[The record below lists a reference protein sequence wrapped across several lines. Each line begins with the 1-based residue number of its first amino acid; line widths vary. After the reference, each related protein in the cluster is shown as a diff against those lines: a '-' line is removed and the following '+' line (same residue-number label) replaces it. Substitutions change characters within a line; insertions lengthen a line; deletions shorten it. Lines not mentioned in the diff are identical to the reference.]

1 MKRPGTHYTQ
11 LHLLPLVDDS
21 GIVPST
27 YIRKNT
33 HDAETQRAG
42 HGSNLSNTVITPQ
55 PKKIVCA
62 CEREEKYLSAQ
73 MT

>member
-33 HDAETQRAG
+33 HDAEATKGWPR
-42 HGSNLSNTVITPQ
+42 SNLSNAVITPQ

-62 CEREEKYLSAQ
+62 CERYGKSLSAQ